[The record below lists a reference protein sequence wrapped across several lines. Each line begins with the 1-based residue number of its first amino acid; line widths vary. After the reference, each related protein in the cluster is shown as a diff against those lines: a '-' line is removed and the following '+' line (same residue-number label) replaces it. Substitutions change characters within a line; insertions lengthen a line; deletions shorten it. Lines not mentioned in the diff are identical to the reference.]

1 VTSSYAPTWITRET
15 APRLRA
21 LRPMAQAVY
30 LVLADQRGFTRSG
43 WRGSVRQL
51 AVLAGRSRRSVQR
64 AVDDLV
70 AAGLLECDTHHQWST
85 FRWCRKGATQE
96 TEWCPKGA
104 TSGAQR
110 EPLSTSQKDRRE
122 SLPTERDS
130 FPDTSRSK
138 NKEEG
143 SARARPGG
151 PPALPA
157 EQADRPA
164 VPLAAVPAYVH
175 EWVATLKESTTLPPS
190 VRDAPTLSDDELAER
205 KRLLIEQARRM
216 QG

>member
-1 VTSSYAPTWITRET
+1 MTSYAPTWLTRDS

-30 LVLADQRGFTRSG
+30 LCLADQRGFSRSG

-51 AVLAGRSRRSVQR
+51 STLSGHTQRSVRR
-64 AVDDLV
+64 ALAELE
-70 AAGLLECDTHHQWST
+70 AAGLVRAEVVGKMTRYRCPESSGSRSDRCPESSST
-85 FRWCRKGATQE
+85 A
-96 TEWCPKGA
+96 
-104 TSGAQR
+104 AQR
-110 EPLSTSQKDRRE
+110 AAISTSQKDRRE

-138 NKEEG
+138 NKETEG
-143 SARARPGG
+143 SARARAASR

-157 EQADRPA
+157 EQADRSA

-175 EWVATLKESTTLPPS
+175 EWVSTLKESTSLPPP
-190 VRDAPTLSDDELAER
+190 VRDAPTLSEEELAER
-205 KRLLIEQARRM
+205 KRLLLEQARRM
-216 QG
+216 T